1 MPETENEIDF
11 EKALAELEQLVETM
25 EKGEL
30 TLEESLV
37 HFERGVTLTRAC
49 QKALAEAE
57 QKVRILTR
65 DNESAELAEFEADR
79 EDNVHKWGQILNL
92 SPPTPAGLH
101 EFYRTIGNLP
111 GPGGSGPG
119 ALAAGGDGTA

>member
-1 MPETENEIDF
+1 MSETKNEIDF

-30 TLEESLV
+30 TLEESLKQ
-37 HFERGVTLTRAC
+37 FERGVTLTRAC

-65 DNESAELAEFEADR
+65 DNESAELAEFEADS
-79 EDNVHKWGQILNL
+79 DN
-92 SPPTPAGLH
+92 
-101 EFYRTIGNLP
+101 
-111 GPGGSGPG
+111 G
-119 ALAAGGDGTA
+119 A

>member
-1 MPETENEIDF
+1 MSETKNEIDF

-37 HFERGVTLTRAC
+37 QFERGVTLTRAC
-49 QKALAEAE
+49 QKALSEAE

-65 DNESAELAEFEADR
+65 DNESAELAEFAADS
-79 EDNVHKWGQILNL
+79 DN
-92 SPPTPAGLH
+92 
-101 EFYRTIGNLP
+101 
-111 GPGGSGPG
+111 G
-119 ALAAGGDGTA
+119 A

>member
-1 MPETENEIDF
+1 MSETKNEIDF

-37 HFERGVTLTRAC
+37 QFERGVTLTRAC
-49 QKALAEAE
+49 QKALSEAE

-65 DNESAELAEFEADR
+65 DNESAELAEFAADS
-79 EDNVHKWGQILNL
+79 DND
-92 SPPTPAGLH
+92 A
-101 EFYRTIGNLP
+101 
-111 GPGGSGPG
+111 
-119 ALAAGGDGTA
+119 

>member
-1 MPETENEIDF
+1 MSEKKTEIDF

-30 TLEESLV
+30 TLEESLK

-49 QKALAEAE
+49 QQALADAE

-65 DNESAELAEFEADR
+65 NGETEELAEFAADS
-79 EDNVHKWGQILNL
+79 D
-92 SPPTPAGLH
+92 S
-101 EFYRTIGNLP
+101 
-111 GPGGSGPG
+111 
-119 ALAAGGDGTA
+119 DG